1 MKKLPFLIT
10 LGLFFGLSNLYA
22 QNILTQTNN
31 LAPTN
36 STVACAIGTA
46 PNYTGI
52 SASSYFR
59 AYTITSNMNINS
71 IRIGAG
77 DVTGNF
83 PITVKLH
90 RSATAFPGSYP
101 TGLTQLATATATL
114 TAAQNESLVVVN
126 FTNPVSVVAG
136 EIIVAEVSNLS
147 TDVANGGN
155 GSLHFMGVVTT
166 QTQPGYILTE
176 GCGFAN
182 PTSFVTIDPAA
193 KIVIDLIEN
202 TTASS
207 AEFFKENFTIYP
219 NPVVDVL
226 NITSINELNVKEVRI
241 IDMTGK
247 VLNSGKQLETIDV
260 SGLASGV
267 YLIEI
272 ESNEGSATSKFI
284 KN

>member
-10 LGLFFGLSNLYA
+10 LGLFGLSNLYA

-31 LAPTN
+31 LAPTD
-36 STVACAIGTA
+36 SAVACAIGTS

-71 IRIGAG
+71 IRVGAG
-77 DVTGNF
+77 AVTGNF

-155 GSLHFMGVVTT
+155 GSLHFMGVVAT
-166 QTQPGYILTE
+166 QTQPGYLLAV
-176 GCGFAN
+176 GCEIAN
-182 PTSFVTIDPAA
+182 PVSFVTVDPAA

-207 AEFFKENFTIYP
+207 AEFFKENFAIYP

-226 NITSINELNVKEVRI
+226 NITSINELDVKEVRI

-247 VLNSGKQLETIDV
+247 VLNSGKQLEAIDV